1 MRLLFVQKYPFFKDF
16 TIPLKKAKK
25 YVSLYEHK
33 ITSLLKILVTGA
45 AGFIGSHTCE
55 RLHSLGHTVIGIDNF
70 SPYYDVALKELN
82 AEILS
87 NQNITIHRTDLRTD
101 DLSNL
106 ITEEIDAIFHLAAQ
120 PGISASSSFE
130 DYYTNNFLATQRM
143 LDVIENL
150 ASKPYF
156 INIAT
161 SSIYGLEAT
170 LTEDEAPLPASWYGV
185 TKQAAEQLVLAY
197 SRRGLLKATSL
208 RLYSVY
214 GPRERPD
221 KLYTLLIDCGLHNKA
236 FPLFKNSEKHLRS
249 FTYVQDIV
257 DGIVSILDHPEACNG
272 EVFNLGTEEENTT
285 KTGIKTV
292 EEILGTAITINHKP
306 ARPGDQSRT
315 KANIDKARRVLN
327 YNPTTS
333 LKDGLEAQVA
343 WFKESFID

>member
-1 MRLLFVQKYPFFKDF
+1 M
-16 TIPLKKAKK
+16 
-25 YVSLYEHK
+25 
-33 ITSLLKILVTGA
+33 KILVTGA

-55 RLHSLGHTVIGIDNF
+55 RLSLLGHEVIGIDNF
-70 SPYYDVALKELN
+70 SPYYDVALKEVN

-87 NQNITIHRTDLRTD
+87 NQDITIHRTDLRTD
-101 DLSNL
+101 NLSLL
-106 ITEEIDAIFHLAAQ
+106 ITEEVDAIFHLAAQ

-130 DYYTNNFLATQRM
+130 DYHSNNFLATQRM

-150 ASKPYF
+150 RSKPYF
-156 INIAT
+156 VNIAT

-170 LTEDEAPLPASWYGV
+170 LTEDQAPLPASWYGV

-221 KLYTLLIDCGLHNKA
+221 KLYTRLIDCGLNNKS
-236 FPLFKNSEKHLRS
+236 FPLFKGSAKHLRS

-257 DGIVSILDHPEACNG
+257 DGIVSVLEHQEACNG
-272 EVFNLGTEEENTT
+272 EVFNLGTEEENSTQ
-285 KTGIKTV
+285 TGIDTI
-292 EEILGTAITINHKP
+292 EEILGVSVKIDNKP

-327 YNPTTS
+327 YNPQTS
-333 LKDGLEAQVA
+333 LKEGLEAQVA
-343 WFKESFID
+343 WFKTL